1 MTGLRVERG
10 KFVRAI
16 DIFIGTI
23 GVLIIAGYLIF
34 RPEPSINTK
43 SNSKN
48 EELIIEVPDIETID
62 LSSTHA
68 LLVDVENN
76 QVLLNIKGD
85 DLMYPASITKIMTA
99 LIAIEELDNLTE
111 LVYVDGEMFPELDAQ
126 SASRAGF
133 VAGEWVTAIELL
145 YGIMLP
151 SGAESTLAI
160 AHAVAGSEEKFV
172 QMMNQKAREL
182 EMSNTHFMNPIGLH
196 HPNHYTTAKD
206 MVTLLNYALT
216 NETFRLLFETP
227 VYTTS
232 SGLTFE
238 STMFKNLPQTE
249 LNQGRIIGGRT
260 GFTLE
265 AGRCL
270 ISLAKINDKEYIL
283 VTGGAINTPENQIQH
298 LLDAIYIFDQL

>member
-1 MTGLRVERG
+1 MRVFKR
-10 KFVRAI
+10 
-16 DIFIGTI
+16 
-23 GVLIIAGYLIF
+23 LIIMLGILAIGGYFIF
-34 RPEPSINTK
+34 RYDLTSK
-43 SNSKN
+43 LDSNNQEFTQDKPALKTAS
-48 EELIIEVPDIETID
+48 

-76 QVLLNIKGD
+76 QVLLDIKGD

-99 LIAIEELDNLTE
+99 LVAIESLTNLDELI
-111 LVYVDGEMFPELDAQ
+111 YVNGDLFYDLDIQ

-133 VAGEWVTAIELL
+133 AEGEWVPAIDLL

-172 QMMNQKAREL
+172 QMMNQKAHEL
-182 EMSNTHFMNPIGLH
+182 ELADTHFMNPIGLH

-206 MVTLLNYALT
+206 MVTLLDYALT
-216 NETFRLLFETP
+216 KETFRLLFEAP

-238 STMFKNLPQTE
+238 STLFKNLPQTE
-249 LNQGRIIGGRT
+249 LTNGLIIGGRT

-270 ISLAKINDKEYIL
+270 ISLAKINGKEYIL

-298 LLDAIYIFDQL
+298 LLDAIYIYEQL